1 MSLFIESI
9 CYQYGDFH
17 NLEGHQERVFKA
29 FTDHLPNYKPL
40 TLSEILSQPKDLDS
54 KVKVRIVY
62 GAEGYEISET
72 LYSPKQLSSLQLVP
86 ALIDYDYK
94 FADRSQLDFLHSIRG
109 DADDILI
116 LKDFHLTDSHYANV
130 ALLQNGKWYTPS
142 TYLLNGV
149 KRQALL
155 ASGVLI
161 EKTIT
166 IDDLAQYECVS
177 LINAMLD
184 PGEVVVPITNIIY

>member
-1 MSLFIESI
+1 
-9 CYQYGDFH
+9 
-17 NLEGHQERVFKA
+17 
-29 FTDHLPNYKPL
+29 
-40 TLSEILSQPKDLDS
+40 
-54 KVKVRIVY
+54 
-62 GAEGYEISET
+62 
-72 LYSPKQLSSLQLVP
+72 
-86 ALIDYDYK
+86 
-94 FADRSQLDFLHSIRG
+94 
-109 DADDILI
+109 
-116 LKDFHLTDSHYANV
+116 
-130 ALLQNGKWYTPS
+130 
-142 TYLLNGV
+142 LLNGV